1 MRFYRL
7 LLRLYPSSFRGDYEN
22 ELAEVFAERTQGYGA
37 MRRMLAAIADVV
49 PNAIAS
55 HWDLLT
61 QDLRFAVRSMLRS
74 PGFAITAILVA
85 ALSVGANTSTFSLA
99 DFVLLRPLPFRQPE
113 QLVKLYMALPGGGY
127 NELSP
132 ALVRDLREQSRA
144 FREIGAYTSGPMNLV
159 GAGEPRRI
167 DSVFASPE
175 VLSILGVPAM
185 IGRHFTKDDV
195 TRGNPAILSHSL
207 WQTQFGSDPNILG
220 RGLRLNGEPYTVIGV
235 MPATFQFPNRNAEM
249 WTPLTV
255 SQDDLE
261 DRNNTYLAGIG
272 RLRDGVTVEQA
283 RADVEV
289 IARRLERQYPKDHE
303 GLGLLVMEMR
313 DEIGGRARML
323 VLALCGAA
331 LCILLLSCAN
341 LASLFLARGAHRAR
355 ELAVR
360 SALGAG
366 RQRLVRQLITESFTI
381 ALIGGIVGVL
391 VAVVSVRL
399 LARLVPNTL
408 PVAEYPG
415 VDLRLLALAAAFITL
430 TGVAFGVLPAL
441 RAGRGDF
448 DALRSGARTGG
459 GQTQRLR
466 GVLVVVE
473 VIASVVLLIGAGL
486 LIRAVRDLQSREP
499 GFRPENVLT
508 LSTAL
513 PLPKYNEVAK
523 RRQYYTQVLDEV
535 RALPGVKSAAFISGL
550 PMVMRGGIW
559 SVSLHGEEVRDGSQ
573 DVGLRFITPQLFSA
587 LGTPIRRGR
596 DVTEQDGQKSPFV
609 AVVSESFV
617 KRHWPG
623 QDPLGRRFK
632 VANAERTIVGVV
644 GDIRVRGL
652 EIASEPQVY
661 LPYQQVED
669 GSLVGYVPKAMVV
682 RATTTPQQL
691 IGPVTRIVHRADP
704 EQPVSNVSSLA
715 EVLNGETLPRVTQV
729 RLLGALAAIALLIA
743 GIGIHGLLT
752 YTVSRRLPELG
763 VRRALGAEVSGIIAL
778 VVREGI
784 VLATIGIVIGAI
796 VAWAAARGMGT
807 LLAGVRPADPLTFAA
822 AGLLCFATVVA
833 GCLRA
838 AMRAANVD
846 PMIALRAE

>member
-22 ELAEVFAERTQGYGA
+22 ELAEVFAEKTRGHGSI
-37 MRRMLAAIADVV
+37 RRALAAVVDVV
-49 PNAIAS
+49 PNAIAAQG
-55 HWDLLT
+55 DVLM
-61 QDLRFAVRSMLRS
+61 QDLRFAIRSMLRS
-74 PGFAITAILVA
+74 PGFALTAILVA
-85 ALSVGANTSTFSLA
+85 ALSVGANTSAFSLA
-99 DFVLLRPLPFRQPE
+99 DFVLVRPLPFRQPE
-113 QLVKLYMALPGGGY
+113 RILKLYMDLPGGGY

-132 ALVRDLREQSRA
+132 AIVRDLQEQSRS
-144 FREIGAYTSGPMNLV
+144 FREIGAYTSGEMNLV

-167 DSVFASPE
+167 GSVFATPE
-175 VLSILGVPAM
+175 VLSVLGVPAL
-185 IGRHFTKDDV
+185 IGRHFTKDDP
-195 TRGNPAILSHSL
+195 TRGNPAILSHRL
-207 WQTQFGSDPNILG
+207 WQSQFGGDPNILG
-220 RGLRLNGEPYTVIGV
+220 RGLRLNGVPYTVIGV
-235 MPATFQFPNRNAEM
+235 MPATFQFPNRNAEL
-249 WTPLTV
+249 WTPLMV
-255 SQDDLE
+255 SQEDME
-261 DRNNTYLAGIG
+261 DRNNTYVVGIG
-272 RLRDGVTVEQA
+272 RLRDGVSIEQA
-283 RADVEV
+283 RGDAEV
-289 IARRLERQYPKDHE
+289 IAKRLERQYPKDHVD
-303 GLGLLVMEMR
+303 LGIRVMTLR
-313 DEIGGRARML
+313 DEIGSRARML

-366 RQRLVRQLITESFTI
+366 RQRLVRQLITESFAI
-381 ALIGGIVGVL
+381 ALAGGLLGVL

-415 VDLRLLALAAAFITL
+415 VDLRLLAFAAAFIML

-448 DALRSGARTGG
+448 DALRAGARTGG

-466 GVLVVVE
+466 SILVIVE

-486 LIRAVRDLQSREP
+486 LIRAVRDLQAREP

-508 LSTAL
+508 LRTAL

-523 RRQYYTQVLDEV
+523 RAQYYTQVLSEV
-535 RALPGVKSAAFISGL
+535 RELPGVTHAAFVSGL

-559 SVSLHGEEVRDGSQ
+559 SVSLNGEKVRDGSQ
-573 DVGLRFITPQLFSA
+573 DVGLRFITPQFFNA

-596 DVTEQDGQKSPFV
+596 DVTERDGQKDPYV

-623 QDPLGRRFK
+623 QDPIGKRFR
-632 VANAERTIVGVV
+632 VVDVERTIVGVV
-644 GDIRVRGL
+644 GDVRVRGL
-652 EIASEPQVY
+652 ETPSEPQVY
-661 LPYQQVED
+661 LPYKQVED
-669 GSLVGYVPKAMVV
+669 GSLIGYVPKELVV
-682 RATTTPQQL
+682 RATTTTQAL
-691 IGPVTRIVHRADP
+691 VGPITHIVHRADP
-704 EQPVSNVSSLA
+704 EQPVSNVSTLA
-715 EVLNGETLPRVTQV
+715 EVLSGETLPRVTQV

-743 GIGIHGLLT
+743 GIGIHGLLN

-784 VLATIGIVIGAI
+784 MLAAIGIVIGAI

-822 AGLLCFATVVA
+822 ASLLCFVTVIA

>member
-22 ELAEVFAERTQGYGA
+22 ELAEVFAERTRGFGA
-37 MRRMLAAIADVV
+37 IRIVLAAIADVA

-74 PGFAITAILVA
+74 PGFAITAILVT

-99 DFVLLRPLPFRQPE
+99 DFVLVRPLPFRQADRI
-113 QLVKLYMALPGGGY
+113 VKLYMALPGGGY

-132 ALVRDLREQSRA
+132 AIVRDLREQSRS
-144 FREIGAYTSGPMNLV
+144 FREIGAYTSGEMNLV

-167 DSVFASPE
+167 ASVLATPE
-175 VLSILGVPAM
+175 VLSVLGVPAM
-185 IGRHFTKDDV
+185 MGRHFTKDDA

-220 RGLRLNGEPYTVIGV
+220 RGLRLNGVPYTVIGV

-249 WTPLTV
+249 WTPLVV
-255 SQDDLE
+255 SQEDME

-272 RLRDGVTVEQA
+272 RLRDGVTIEQA
-283 RADVEV
+283 RADMEV
-289 IARRLERQYPKDHE
+289 IARRMEQQYPKDHVD
-303 GLGLLVMEMR
+303 LGILIMKMR

-381 ALIGGIVGVL
+381 ALAGGLVGVL
-391 VAVVSVRL
+391 VAVVSVPL
-399 LARLVPNTL
+399 LARLVPNSL
-408 PVAEYPG
+408 PVAEYPT
-415 VDLRLLALAAAFITL
+415 VDLRLLAFAAGFIML

-466 GVLVVVE
+466 GILVVVE

-486 LIRAVRDLQSREP
+486 LIRAVRDLQAREP

-508 LSTAL
+508 LRTAL

-523 RRQYYTQVLDEV
+523 RQQFYTQVLNDV
-535 RALPGVKSAAFISGL
+535 RALPGVTSAAFVSGL

-559 SVSLHGEEVRDGSQ
+559 SVSLNGEEVHDGSQ
-573 DVGLRFITPQLFSA
+573 DIGLRFVTPQFFNA

-596 DVTEQDGQKSPFV
+596 DVTESDGQKSPFV

-617 KRHWPG
+617 KQYWPL
-623 QDPLGRRFK
+623 QDPIGKRFK

-644 GDIRVRGL
+644 GDVRVRGL
-652 EIASEPQVY
+652 ETQSEPQVY

-669 GSLVGYVPKAMVV
+669 GGLIGYVPKEMVV
-682 RATTTPQQL
+682 RATTTTQSL
-691 IGPVTRIVHRADP
+691 IGPITRIVHRADP
-704 EQPVSNVSSLA
+704 EQPVSNVRSLA
-715 EVLNGETLPRVTQV
+715 EVLSGETTPRVTQV

-763 VRRALGAEVSGIIAL
+763 VRRALGAEVSGIVAL

-784 VLATIGIVIGAI
+784 VLASIGIVIGAI
-796 VAWAAARGMGT
+796 VAWVAARGMGT
-807 LLAGVRPADPLTFAA
+807 LLAGIRPADPLTFAA
-822 AGLLCFATVVA
+822 ASLLCFVTVLV